1 MQQSLF
7 NEMQYRDMSVLNQDD
22 IRNENFKEVAVNLK
36 KFYPDL

>member
-22 IRNENFKEVAVNLK
+22 IRNGNFKESSG
-36 KFYPDL
+36 